1 MFYLLEE
8 TYAHL
13 TRIEYENYVYSKSFR
28 LGTMSTADSRES
40 CRRSSDTAVRFP
52 WFCFPWPSSLA
63 GGFVSSHGAS
73 QVFSMFPLF
82 MSNYIDIY
90 VYIYIDIS

>member
-40 CRRSSDTAVRFP
+40 CRRSSDTAV
-52 WFCFPWPSSLA
+52 SSH
-63 GGFVSSHGAS
+63 GFVSLGLAAW
-73 QVFSMFPLF
+73 QVVCLKPWCITSFQHVPFVYVNLYR
-82 MSNYIDIY
+82 YIMIIHDL
-90 VYIYIDIS
+90 